1 MSKLTN
7 RELEGSIT
15 ARHSGLK
22 GILSAMC
29 KDENECLQHKPKEI
43 DIEEW
48 QYLISYLGS
57 EKLKTISKRD
67 AEDKSKQQALETQQE
82 PANPELW
89 LLTHCPKGQWI
100 DETSKCIYEEFSCR
114 INEMEVAE
122 NRALPVDEQDEIF
135 QSIVGSR
142 SGHVYE
148 QEYMARPSTSMER
161 LRAKLD
167 ALTRVSAE
175 TQRRNNELKAQV
187 QELQRQLAAE
197 RAGRLKQIEVER
209 AECDRQM
216 EVIQQSMKEE
226 FMKLLANFHSQP
238 Q

>member
-43 DIEEW
+43 DIE
-48 QYLISYLGS
+48 
-57 EKLKTISKRD
+57 TISKRD

-100 DETSKCIYEEFSCR
+100 DETSKCIYEEFNCR

-135 QSIVGSR
+135 
-142 SGHVYE
+142 H
-148 QEYMARPSTSMER
+148 
-161 LRAKLD
+161 
-167 ALTRVSAE
+167 
-175 TQRRNNELKAQV
+175 
-187 QELQRQLAAE
+187 
-197 RAGRLKQIEVER
+197 
-209 AECDRQM
+209 
-216 EVIQQSMKEE
+216 
-226 FMKLLANFHSQP
+226 
-238 Q
+238 